1 MSKYQPLEG
10 KKIFDSDNVLNIQ
23 SNIPFQTIHVSALSN
38 PASIIEFE
46 GLKFFVFDSPTDDN
60 IDKYIMEL
68 RRHNVTEVVRCC
80 HPSYD
85 KKKLLNN
92 GINVHELVYQDE
104 GCPSSRIVSS
114 FMKIISAYFYKKE
127 NNSNKALGIHCL
139 SGIGRAPTLVAIAL
153 IELGMENN
161 DAIKLVRSKRGGAI
175 NVLQSRYIRSYTSKQ
190 NRYCGC
196 TVM

>member
-38 PASIIEFE
+38 PASIIE
-46 GLKFFVFDSPTDDN
+46 
-60 IDKYIMEL
+60 L
-68 RRHNVTEVVRCC
+68 R
-80 HPSYD
+80 
-85 KKKLLNN
+85 KLLNN

-127 NNSNKALGIHCL
+127 NNSNKALGVHCL

-175 NVLQSRYIRSYTSKQ
+175 NVLQSRYIRSYTPKQ
-190 NRYCGC
+190 NRCCGC